1 MQEESWD
8 MQPHLLHS
16 ARVYFLPFLCFLF
29 PSIQSNQNVVS
40 PDCRLGC
47 KPAGLDVPP
56 EKAELIP
63 LHSHTTLQIFHSSS
77 PRNSKTACG
86 EM

>member
-16 ARVYFLPFLCFLF
+16 GLVYFLPLLCFLF
-29 PSIQSNQNVVS
+29 PSLRSNQDVVS
-40 PDCRLGC
+40 PDCGLGC

-56 EKAELIP
+56 EKAE
-63 LHSHTTLQIFHSSS
+63 SSGS
-77 PRNSKTACG
+77 CQL
-86 EM
+86 